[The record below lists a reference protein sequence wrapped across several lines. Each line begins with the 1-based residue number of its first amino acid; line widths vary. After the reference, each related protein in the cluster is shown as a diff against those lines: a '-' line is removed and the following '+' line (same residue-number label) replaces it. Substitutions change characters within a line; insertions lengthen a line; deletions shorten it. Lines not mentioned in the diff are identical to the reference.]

1 MEQLFGILLL
11 VAGGFSAASF
21 YVPSHAVKKWSWETY
36 WISLGLVAWLIMPTV
51 AGLLTTPDLWSILRQ
66 NPVGS
71 MAGAYGF
78 GVLWGFGGL
87 MCGLGLRYLGL
98 SLGQSV
104 SLGVCSI
111 VGTLVPAALDR
122 KLGLLVTTLPGFVV
136 LLGFLVCLAGTALC
150 GYAGIRKERLLTDA
164 QKKESVR
171 EFALAKGVSMAVL
184 GGIMSA
190 SMAFAFTAGAP
201 IARTAVRFGT
211 PEVFKNMP
219 LLVFALA
226 GGFTTNFV
234 STMIITAKKKAF
246 GDYVVRPR
254 GTLLRNYFLAAISGV
269 LWYGQWFSFG
279 TGTTKLG
286 GYGYAGWSIFMA
298 AIIVF
303 SNLWGLLLKEWKG
316 VDTKT
321 RLYLW
326 LGIIALVVSVVM
338 IGVGDG
344 LARAGSSE
352 LPSRRS
358 VHTED
363 VPQHRSLHQ
372 FSEHDHDED
381 ISKGL

>member
-1 MEQLFGILLL
+1 MEQLLGILLL

-21 YVPSHAVKKWSWETY
+21 YVPIHAVKKWSWETY
-36 WISLGLVAWLIMPTV
+36 WISLGLVAWLVMPSV
-51 AGLLTTPDLWSILRQ
+51 AGLLTTPDLWAILRQ
-66 NPVGS
+66 SPVGG
-71 MAGAYGF
+71 MLGAYGF

-111 VGTLVPAALDR
+111 VGTLVPAAIDG

-150 GYAGIRKERLLTDA
+150 GYAGVRKERLLTEA
-164 QKKESVR
+164 QKKESVK
-171 EFALAKGVSMAVL
+171 EFALAKGVTMAVL

-190 SMAFAFTAGAP
+190 SMALAFTAGAP
-201 IARTAVRFGT
+201 VSKVAVAAGT
-211 PEVFKNMP
+211 VEVFKNMP

-226 GGFTTNFV
+226 GGFTTNFI
-234 STMIITAKKKAF
+234 STMITTAKKQAF

-254 GTLLRNYFLAAISGV
+254 STLFLNYVLAAVSGI
-269 LWYGQWFSFG
+269 LWYGQYFSFG

-286 GYGYAGWSIFMA
+286 EYGYAGWSIFMA
-298 AIIVF
+298 AIIIF
-303 SNLWGLLLKEWKG
+303 SNLWGLVLKEWKG
-316 VDTKT
+316 VDAKT

-326 LGIIALVVSVVM
+326 LGIAALVVSVIM

-344 LARAGSSE
+344 LARA
-352 LPSRRS
+352 
-358 VHTED
+358 T
-363 VPQHRSLHQ
+363 
-372 FSEHDHDED
+372 
-381 ISKGL
+381 